1 MIWSVN
7 VLKILKEN
15 LAFKKQILKL
25 SKSELI
31 KTYKGAA
38 LGPLWA
44 VVKPS
49 ITIFVYWFAFALGFR
64 GNGTVHGFPF
74 FTFMLVGII
83 PWFFM
88 SEAILSGAM
97 CIRQNRHFVTKM
109 PFPVSTI
116 MTYTTLSK
124 LYIHFGLCIIM
135 YVILLFSGIQPT
147 VYNLQFFLYMP
158 LMYIFFTCLAWIT
171 APLSAISRDFENVVK
186 SILTAIFWL
195 SGIMWDPFTL
205 ESETLRRIVMLN
217 PVNYFANGYRNTF
230 LYEKWFFET
239 PYETIAFFIILIVV
253 MVLGARTYHKLRK
266 TIPDVL

>member
-1 MIWSVN
+1 M
-7 VLKILKEN
+7 LKILKEN

-124 LYIHFGLCIIM
+124 LYIHFGLCVIM
-135 YVILLFSGIQPT
+135 YVILLFSGIQPSI
-147 VYNLQFFLYMP
+147 YNLQFFIYMP

-186 SILTAIFWL
+186 SIPVSYTHLDVYKRQVVHPVGLSPKVWKLLFPNHLWVWAGQHDAIPVFQFHP
-195 SGIMWDPFTL
+195 IP
-205 ESETLRRIVMLN
+205 RI
-217 PVNYFANGYRNTF
+217 
-230 LYEKWFFET
+230 
-239 PYETIAFFIILIVV
+239 
-253 MVLGARTYHKLRK
+253 
-266 TIPDVL
+266 